1 MNEVAE
7 KMFKIKNDKGWEI
20 YFRPLTDKSIEVISF
35 YQGDPFVNPRR
46 LDNPNG
52 IKDTNSKENVE
63 VMSVEEARGLWNVW
77 VEHGDYEVAEVEDFL
92 KGGRSK
98 WEGEHM
104 NYRKSINTTKGNVTM
119 NGKPSSVADISKR
132 LKGMMAE

>member
-1 MNEVAE
+1 MNEVTE

-35 YQGDPFVNPRR
+35 YQGDPFINPRR
-46 LDNPNG
+46 LD
-52 IKDTNSKENVE
+52 KDMRDSNTKENVE
-63 VMSVEEARGLWNVW
+63 VWSVEEARDAWSAW
-77 VEHGDYEVAEVEDFL
+77 VEHSDFERAEIEEYL
-92 KGGRSK
+92 RSGRTNSN
-98 WEGEHM
+98 GESI

>member
-35 YQGDPFVNPRR
+35 YQGDPFINPRK
-46 LDNPNG
+46 LDRDMRDAN
-52 IKDTNSKENVE
+52 TKENVE
-63 VMSVEEARGLWNVW
+63 VWSVEEARDAWSAW
-77 VEHGDYEVAEVEDFL
+77 VEHSDFEREEVEDFL
-92 KGGRSK
+92 KGGRSE